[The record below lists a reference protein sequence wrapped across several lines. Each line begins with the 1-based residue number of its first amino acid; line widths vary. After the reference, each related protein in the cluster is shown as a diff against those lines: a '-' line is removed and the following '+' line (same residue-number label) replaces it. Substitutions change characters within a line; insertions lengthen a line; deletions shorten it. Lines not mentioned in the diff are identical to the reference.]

1 MSQGVV
7 DTPIRS
13 AQGNGRLHPGINPPT
28 IPCASGFL
36 SDLHTLAGTHHETQ
50 QMLADQAVEDER
62 SFFGLSSRPIMIRI
76 SFNRGISVIY
86 HWGKNMSRK
95 IIDICF

>member
-1 MSQGVV
+1 
-7 DTPIRS
+7 
-13 AQGNGRLHPGINPPT
+13 
-28 IPCASGFL
+28 
-36 SDLHTLAGTHHETQ
+36 
-50 QMLADQAVEDER
+50 MLADQAVGDER